1 MATTPTGDT
10 PTSREEQLTRQ
21 HNFLLRGI
29 TNRLD
34 GEFGSLFTRDTLEHY
49 VVDSYEDLR
58 SRAKVLTHLPAFVER
73 FARQRLRAVAQN
85 RGLVTDHLPEVLF
98 VCRRNDA
105 SSQIAAA
112 LFNARAGGRARAVSA
127 GSEPAGELLEEAVHV
142 LHEIGID
149 VLGEF
154 PKPLTPEVE
163 EAVDVIVTLDSH
175 DEITILDGKQ
185 YHAWPLAPAATLAS
199 YRELRDDLARRVDE
213 LIEAVVPPPPHG
225 RLALGEYRGQLE
237 SDLRYLVDLVH
248 RMVTALEGGLE
259 ASDRVVLAALP
270 GRDDAVDR
278 AHADLRRVGLE
289 LIARHQPVASDL
301 RFVLAVLDAG
311 LHLERIADG
320 VVDAAELAVASD
332 VVSGRPLPGELMAML
347 ALVPDLT
354 AASIGLLLGDSPSRL
369 PEIEERSASLDRLA
383 VEVFEGLLD
392 DRSGRDRLVV
402 LTIDR
407 LSRLFKRAGEHAV
420 DIAESALFA
429 ETGHYPK
436 LGRGQAHSGSIIDG
450 RTTQIGPPPSS
461 SR

>member
-1 MATTPTGDT
+1 MATAPTGGTPTAPG
-10 PTSREEQLTRQ
+10 EQLNRQ
-21 HNFLLRGI
+21 HSFLLRGI

-34 GEFGSLFTRDTLEHY
+34 GEFGSLFTRDTLDHY

-73 FARQRLRAVAQN
+73 FARQRLRALAQN
-85 RGLVTDHLPEVLF
+85 RGLVTDHRPQVLF

-112 LFNARAGGRARAVSA
+112 LFNARAAGRGEALSA
-127 GSEPAGELLEEAVHV
+127 GPEPVGELLEEAVHV
-142 LHEIGID
+142 LHEVGID

-163 EAVDVIVTLDSH
+163 EAADVIVTLDSH
-175 DEITILDGKQ
+175 DDIEILDGKQ
-185 YHAWPLAPAATLAS
+185 YYAWRLEPAASLAA

-213 LIEAVVPPPPHG
+213 LVEAIVPPPPHG
-225 RLALGEYRGQLE
+225 RLALGDYRQQLE
-237 SDLRYLVDLVH
+237 SDLRCLVDLVDQ
-248 RMVTALEGGLE
+248 MLAELEGGLV
-259 ASDRVVLAALP
+259 AVDRVALAALP
-270 GRDDAVDR
+270 DRDDAVDR
-278 AHADLRRVGLE
+278 AHTDLRSDALE

-320 VVDAAELAVASD
+320 VVEATRAAVASD
-332 VVSGRPLPGELMAML
+332 VVLDRPLPGQLLAML
-347 ALVPDLT
+347 ALVADLT
-354 AASIGLLLGDSPSRL
+354 TASVGLLLGDSPSPL
-369 PEIEERSASLDRLA
+369 TEIEERGATLDRLA
-383 VEVFEGLLD
+383 VQVFEGLLD

-420 DIAESALFA
+420 DIAESAQFA
-429 ETGHYPK
+429 ETGQYPK
-436 LGRGQAHSGSIIDG
+436 LG
-450 RTTQIGPPPSS
+450 
-461 SR
+461 

>member
-1 MATTPTGDT
+1 MVTP
-10 PTSREEQLTRQ
+10 PTVGPERSPGAQLTRQ

-34 GEFGSLFTRDTLEHY
+34 GEFGSLFTRDTLDHY
-49 VVDSYEDLR
+49 VLDSYEDLR
-58 SRAKVLTHLPAFVER
+58 SRAKVMTHLPAFVER
-73 FARQRLRAVAQN
+73 FARERLRALAKN
-85 RGLVTDHLPEVLF
+85 RGLVTDHVPAVLF

-112 LFNARAGGRARAVSA
+112 LFNAKAGGRARAVSA
-127 GSEPAGELLEEAVHV
+127 GSEPAGELLDEAVHV

-149 VLGEF
+149 VLGAF

-175 DEITILDGKQ
+175 DEIVILDGKQ
-185 YHAWPLAPAATLAS
+185 YYAWGVAPAASLDS
-199 YRELRDDLARRVDE
+199 YRELRDDLARRVEE

-225 RLALGEYRGQLE
+225 RLAQGDYREQLQ
-237 SDLRYLVDLVH
+237 SDLSYLADLVQ
-248 RMVTALEGGLE
+248 RMLADLEDGMV

-270 GRDDAVDR
+270 DSDDAVDQ

-320 VVDAAELAVASD
+320 VVDAARLAAASD
-332 VVSGRPLPGELMAML
+332 LVLTRPLPGELMAML

-354 AASIGLLLGDSPSRL
+354 AASIGLLLGERPAAL
-369 PEIEERSASLDRLA
+369 PEIEERGATLDHLA
-383 VEVFEGLLD
+383 VQVFEGLLD

-407 LSRLFKRAGEHAV
+407 LSRLFKRAGEHAI

-429 ETGHYPK
+429 ETGRYPK
-436 LGRGQAHSGSIIDG
+436 LGRGEDTGPGTG
-450 RTTQIGPPPSS
+450 RTG
-461 SR
+461 